1 MDSMTNMFPVTVT
14 KLRDPVT
21 KAIKNISTVLY
32 ELPGLVLSSGREQ
45 DVEPL
50 VDSLQEM
57 LENRSADWLPND
69 PEGKTKD
76 GGEP

>member
-1 MDSMTNMFPVTVT
+1 MDSMTSMFPVTVT

-21 KAIKNISTVLY
+21 KAIKNISKVLY
-32 ELPGLVLSSGREQ
+32 GLPDHALLSGREQ
-45 DVEPL
+45 DVELL

-69 PEGKTKD
+69 PEGKNKD
-76 GGEP
+76 RN